1 MSNKI
6 NYKKD
11 LYMKQVAIAAY
22 TEGTL
27 IKFKNQNYKI
37 DKIYVSPY
45 SSEHFARVS
54 ELKNPNNTYNLG
66 LDFDYDNMVF
76 KSNGL
81 MEIPMT
87 F

>member
-1 MSNKI
+1 MAKKI
-6 NYKKD
+6 NMLKD
-11 LYMKQVAIAAY
+11 LYMKQVAIAANM
-22 TEGTL
+22 EDTL
-27 IKFKNQNYKI
+27 IKFKNVNYKI

-45 SSEHFARVS
+45 SSEHYAIVS

>member
-11 LYMKQVAIAAY
+11 IYFKQIAIAADM
-22 TEGTL
+22 EDTL
-27 IKFKNQNYKI
+27 IKFRNENYKI
-37 DKIYVSPY
+37 NKIYVSPY
-45 SSEHFARVS
+45 SSEHYAIVS
-54 ELKNPNNTYNLG
+54 ELRNPNNTYNLG
-66 LDFDYDNMVF
+66 LDFDYDKMTF